1 MLVLYEQKKQRCMIK
16 LNLFGEIP
24 DESSKLHDSDA
35 TLKKAVEF
43 MTPLCIDFAANKIK
57 ANGLRAARN
66 EALKKMGKAFPPKG
80 VQKTGCKDTGAIMP
94 DEKPNSNSSK

>member
-1 MLVLYEQKKQRCMIK
+1 MIK

-57 ANGLRAARN
+57 ADELLSARD
-66 EALKKMGKAFPPKG
+66 EALKKMASSEKVSK
-80 VQKTGCKDTGAIMP
+80 KSGCKRNKCNHAR
-94 DEKPNSNSSK
+94 